1 MRHLTYANFR
11 PPWCSSWLN
20 NGWNGWGGLNTYF
33 KSIKTIPMM
42 TKKNSFPCPFFFF
55 FWIFLFFLLFL
66 GARTV
71 GEKNMTTLGGNTITL
86 FFCYCFYCTFSDKSW
101 LRFKSQR
108 WELFDLDEDL
118 KTTEAMHNKT
128 TKMHMVSILIFFTLI
143 VIIYPRLCYYYPSS
157 EAGYEQ

>member
-1 MRHLTYANFR
+1 MVEMGGVVLT
-11 PPWCSSWLN
+11 PILKVLKLSPWWQR
-20 NGWNGWGGLNTYF
+20 
-33 KSIKTIPMM
+33 KTV
-42 TKKNSFPCPFFFF
+42 SHVLFFFF
-55 FWIFLFFLLFL
+55 LIFLFFLLFL

-128 TKMHMVSILIFFTLI
+128 TKMHMVSILIFFYSNCYNLPQ
-143 VIIYPRLCYYYPSS
+143 VVLLLSQQWGRLWTIELLVLCIR
-157 EAGYEQ
+157 

>member
-1 MRHLTYANFR
+1 MVEMGGVVLT
-11 PPWCSSWLN
+11 PILKVLKLSPWWQR
-20 NGWNGWGGLNTYF
+20 
-33 KSIKTIPMM
+33 KTV
-42 TKKNSFPCPFFFF
+42 SHVLFF

-128 TKMHMVSILIFFTLI
+128 TKMHMVSILIFFYSNCYNLPQ
-143 VIIYPRLCYYYPSS
+143 VVLLLSQQWGRLWTIELLVLCIR
-157 EAGYEQ
+157 